1 MNFLKAHYKIIIAIL
16 HGILLFIV
24 LWNLSNSAF
33 TSVIDEGI
41 LKQVSPVRNSLFG
54 SSPRYDHDFVFIN
67 ISRDPKLVSD
77 PSEYGEIALTDR
89 SKLAQF
95 FKILADNGNRHHYA
109 LCDIFLEYAT
119 DDDTALSVQV
129 KRCKKLL
136 FPYHIT
142 ADTIEKPCVE
152 VNSALSD
159 FVTYTGNFSKFRL
172 TYRDSLKTIPLVML
186 EDIDKKKYPASFLD
200 FKSIFPRYYIRP
212 EHLFETKKYPYYNLG
227 ELLMLSEV
235 DSFYHNFLEG
245 KFIVICNFESDVHN
259 SPVGKIPGPLI
270 LVNTYL
276 TIRNRTHV
284 SWWWAFF
291 MTAGLSYVSYLLFFG
306 KVKPPDIRKHPWM
319 DFFLQ
324 VFVNKYFSFFGI
336 CLLLAV
342 ISELIFSVPASFSL
356 LLLYL
361 LAVNFF
367 REFYKKH
374 YKKEK

>member
-1 MNFLKAHYKIIIAIL
+1 LKFLKTHYKIIVACL

-41 LKQVSPVRNSLFG
+41 LKQVSPIRNSLFG

-77 PSEYGEIALTDR
+77 PSEYGEVALTDR

-172 TYRDSLKTIPLVML
+172 TYKDSLKTIPLVML

-245 KFIVICNFESDVHN
+245 KFIVIGNFESDVHN